1 MSLFSQVDGYH
12 KLKLVGRDW
21 SGAFYSKN
29 VQFLT
34 HIDLENVSN
43 AEKMFKRATISDTLQ
58 LENTES
64 IVQASEMFCD
74 AKNANIIRGINLDSV

>member
-21 SGAFYSKN
+21 SGAFYAKN

-34 HIDLENVSN
+34 HIDLEGVSN

-64 IVQASEMFCD
+64 IVQASEMFCN